1 MDTEQRRTSAARSR
15 IIGRVYAQWAVE
27 QAGQF
32 TPDPRYADDPA
43 YSEHAPLI
51 SASPQAQDELHRRTT
66 EALTAAGLAFGRDNH
81 VRRARLAQEVRED
94 GHHA

>member
-1 MDTEQRRTSAARSR
+1 MNTEQRRTSAERSR
-15 IIGRVYAQWAVE
+15 IIGRVYAQWAAE

-51 SASPQAQDELHRRTT
+51 SSAPVAQDELHRRTT
-66 EALTAAGLAFGRDNH
+66 EALSAASLAFGRDNQA
-81 VRRARLAQEVRED
+81 RRARLAQEGRED